1 MSELSGK
8 KQQQTDPFYAKSAEE
23 VLAALESQADGLS
36 DQEAAKRLEQ
46 YGSNE
51 LEAGKKTTM
60 LQKFLEQFKD

>member
-23 VLAALESQADGLS
+23 VLAALDSQADGLS

-51 LEAGKKTTM
+51 L
-60 LQKFLEQFKD
+60 